1 MNLRKSFIV
10 LKKELL
16 NSIRDKR
23 IIYSTFL
30 VPIILPVFML
40 LPMSLATK
48 KEMKL
53 KEKPSYIAIIGDR
66 DEDLVNFLRKSK
78 RFRFIEIPESPLEA
92 IENEKV
98 HCVLEIER
106 EGERIKARILY
117 DATRDGSRVA
127 MEKLKTALLEYS
139 KEKARQELEKKGLS
153 PEILEA
159 VRVVEKNVVSP
170 SKMGGYVLGMV
181 LGVIIAMVSITGGMV
196 VSIDATAGEKER
208 KTLEVLLA
216 SPLTRMELLLGKY
229 LATILFALLSV
240 VLTALSILFIF
251 KLGSEAFAGEFQ
263 AIASFPITFQ
273 GLLSLI
279 LIVIFYIAFMAS
291 IALSVGTFAR
301 SFREAQNYFTP
312 ITLIVVL
319 PVIFLQ
325 TLPASPS
332 IEYFYLPIFNVILS
346 TREVF
351 MGTVDPSHLSTTLFA
366 NIFFA
371 FLGFRVAYRIFSNE
385 KAITR

>member
-1 MNLRKSFIV
+1 MSLRKAFII

-30 VPIILPVFML
+30 VPIILPIFML
-40 LPMSLATK
+40 LPVSLTTK

-53 KEKPSYIAIIGDR
+53 QEKPSYIAVIGDR
-66 DEDLVNFLRKSK
+66 DEDLVGYLEKSR

-92 IENEKV
+92 IEKERV
-98 HCVLEIER
+98 HCVLEIDK
-106 EGERIKARILY
+106 EGAGVNARILY

-127 MEKLKTALLEYS
+127 MEKLKAALLEYS
-139 KEKARQELEKKGLS
+139 KEKAREELERRGLS

-159 VRVVEKNVVSP
+159 VKVVEKNLVPP
-170 SKMGGYVLGMV
+170 SKMGGFIMGML

-208 KTLEVLLA
+208 KTMEVLLSA
-216 SPLTRMELLLGKY
+216 PLTRLELLLGKY
-229 LATILFALLSV
+229 MATMLFAIFSII
-240 VLTALSILFIF
+240 LTVFSIFLTF
-251 KLGSEAFAGEFQ
+251 KLGTTAFGREFQ
-263 AIASFPITFQ
+263 AITSIPITVQ
-273 GLLSLI
+273 GFLSLI
-279 LIVIFYIAFMAS
+279 LVVIFYIAFMAS

-312 ITLIVVL
+312 ITLVVVL
-319 PVIFLQ
+319 PIVFVQ
-325 TLPASPS
+325 ALPATPGM
-332 IEYFYLPIFNVILS
+332 EYFYLPIFNVILF

-351 MGTVDPSHLSTTLFA
+351 MGNLEPSHFSATLFA
-366 NIFFA
+366 NILFA
-371 FLGFRVAYRIFSNE
+371 YLGFRVAYRIFNNE